1 MNMGM
6 LDEAE
11 ASRSVTRD
19 DFLHLSDV
27 EWATVERM
35 CSTVGAPAVSAM
47 LLGLGPDEQHAA
59 VAKYMAAELERAQA
73 DIAAL
78 HQHRNAA
85 AGGSTYTRRPGT
97 LKLEVSKFRGVE
109 GDSLLTWFVE
119 VDDAIEALRIEE
131 ESMKIKFGM
140 SHLGGRARAWA
151 LGLKLHD
158 SNVFESLDDFKSR
171 LRDSF
176 EPPRAEFR
184 VRSELLDLKQG
195 KRDLHAYAQHMRY
208 LVSCIVS
215 APISEVMKIHIFLKG
230 LTDGPVRTYLFRL
243 ELRTLEEAIS
253 IAEQEDFS
261 AREARAVPNS
271 HRLQRRQERGGPEP
285 MDLCYVESERPRS
298 TSYKRSQKCHR
309 CQKLGHY
316 SYECSAPRAVPRG
329 TERSERPLAKKA
341 NGRGSNAAAKQQQ
354 RSGPSKNGRDQ

>member
-140 SHLGGRARAWA
+140 SHLEGSARAWS
-151 LGLKLHD
+151 LRLKLHD

-261 AREARAVPNS
+261 AREARAVSNPS
-271 HRLQRRQERGGPEP
+271 RLQRRQERGGPEP
-285 MDLCYVESERPRS
+285 MDLCFVESERPRS
-298 TSYKRSQKCHR
+298 TSYKRLQKCHR

-329 TERSERPLAKKA
+329 TEKSERPLAKKA